1 MIVKLPFGRG
11 SIPCDLRGLSVAEL
25 RPRLPKVLGPEDIVK
40 NAVQNPIAG
49 LPLAELARGKGGTVI
64 LVPDV
69 TRKAALPLVLPLLL
83 QELGKAQVPGEGIT
97 ILVACGTHPPAKE
110 EILRQ
115 HLGPL
120 PFGVR
125 VVQHQAN
132 DEGSLIA
139 VGCLQDG
146 TPVRL
151 HRLAVEAP
159 LLVSVFS
166 VQHHYFAGFG
176 GGPKMVF
183 PGVAGLPEI
192 QRNHSRVIDL
202 SVEPPRLHPKC
213 QPGVLDGN
221 PVFAEIVEVAKLR
234 PVDWGVGLV
243 LDGVGRPVWAA
254 VGNPNLVWGE
264 AVARV
269 REWFEVE
276 AGPFRRMV
284 VAAGGFPTDATLIQ
298 AHKALE
304 AGSRFLTEGG
314 EMLFL
319 AELAEGSGSPA
330 MEPFLENP
338 DPRLLSER
346 LRRHYVQY
354 GHTTWRIVDKTRR
367 FRIFLYT
374 RLPQD
379 LVKRLGFVPVDHPQT
394 VLDRWRQESRK
405 EAVGC
410 MISGLVYPRHDPV
423 SEEDLGSRS

>member
-1 MIVKLPFGRG
+1 MIAKLPYGRG
-11 SIPCDLRGLSVAEL
+11 SVPCDFRGLSVVDL
-25 RPRLPKVLGPEDIVK
+25 RPAVPKVQAPEEIIQ
-40 NAVQNPIAG
+40 NAVQKPMG
-49 LPLAELARGKGGTVI
+49 SLPLAELARGREGAVV
-64 LVPDV
+64 LVPDI

-83 QELGKAQVPGEGIT
+83 QELGKAKVPAEGIT
-97 ILVACGTHPPAKE
+97 ILVACGTHPPARE
-110 EILRQ
+110 ELLRQ

-125 VVQHQAN
+125 VVQHQAT
-132 DEGSLIA
+132 DEANLIL
-139 VGCLQDG
+139 VGTLRDG

-151 HRLAVEAP
+151 NRLAVAAP

-183 PGVAGLPEI
+183 PGVAGLPET

-213 QPGVLDGN
+213 QPGVLAGN
-221 PVFAEIVEVAKLR
+221 PVFAEIAEVAKLR

-243 LDGVGRPVWAA
+243 LDGLGRPVWAA
-254 VGNPNLVWGE
+254 VGNPNLVWEE

-269 REWFEVE
+269 RVWFEVE
-276 AGPFRRMV
+276 AGPFHRMV

-304 AGSRFLTEGG
+304 AGSRFLVEGG
-314 EMLFL
+314 AMLFV
-319 AELAEGSGSPA
+319 AEIAEGSGSPA

-338 DPRLLSER
+338 DPRLLGEN

-354 GHTTWRIVDKTRR
+354 GHTTWRIVDKTHR
-367 FRIFLYT
+367 FRIFLYS
-374 RLPQD
+374 RLSQD
-379 LVKRLGFVPVDHPQT
+379 LARRLGFMPVDHPQA
-394 VLDRWRQESRK
+394 VLDRWREEGK
-405 EAVGC
+405 EQVVGC
-410 MISGLVYPRHDPV
+410 MVSGLVYPQDTV
-423 SEEDLGSRS
+423 MEEDADVRS